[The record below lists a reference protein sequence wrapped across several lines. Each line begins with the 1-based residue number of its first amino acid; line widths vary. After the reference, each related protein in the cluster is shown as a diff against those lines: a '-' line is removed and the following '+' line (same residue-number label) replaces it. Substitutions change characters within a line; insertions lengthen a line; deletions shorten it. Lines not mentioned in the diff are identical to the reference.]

1 MAAEDVDIFEEQ
13 ESIEMTGTPGVD
25 QVFTQI
31 ITSPDFRSMIR
42 VEDVPPETLEE
53 SRQIFDY
60 MLKRGTLDDAIGY
73 LVNTFGR
80 ATMFPAERSLGP
92 DPRTQIISGMEE
104 SMNQGIGSLPQ

>member
-31 ITSPDFRSMIR
+31 ITSPDFRSMVR
-42 VEDVPPETLEE
+42 VEDVPPETLKE

-60 MLKRGTLDDAIGY
+60 MLKRGTLDDAISY
-73 LVNTFGR
+73 LVKFLKTVQDKSFI
-80 ATMFPAERSLGP
+80 
-92 DPRTQIISGMEE
+92 QEE
-104 SMNQGIGSLPQ
+104 KAMVI